1 MNLVI
6 VESPAKAKTINKY
19 LGDNYTVLASYGHI
33 RDLPSKNGSVDP
45 ENKFQM
51 EWEIDSFS
59 KKYLKE
65 ITDVAKDSDKIILAT
80 DPDREGE
87 AIAWHVKEF
96 LDEKKILKDKKIER
110 VVFNEITKKAV
121 INGIE
126 NPRSLEGQLV
136 DAYMARR
143 ALDYLV
149 GFNISPIL
157 WTKLPGSKSAGR
169 VQSVALRLLT
179 EREHEI
185 EVFNPEE
192 FWTINVNFITS
203 SKNILTSSI
212 SELNGEKIEKFSFRN
227 KEDVNNAISKIKE
240 KKYSIKDI
248 TSKIYTRNPSGPFTT
263 STLQQSASSK
273 LGFGASRTMQ
283 IAQRLYQGIEID
295 GDTKG
300 LITYMRTDGTNISK
314 EAIPLFRKYIE
325 ENYGDDYLP
334 EQANN
339 YSGKKAK
346 NAQEAHEAIRP
357 TEIKNSPESIKKYL
371 STDQY
376 KLYDLIWS
384 RALSSQMQPAK
395 FDRKTI
401 LITSEDGKNILK
413 SSGSTVKFD
422 GFLKLQK
429 IDENDDEKILPE
441 VSKGP
446 IEIKEFNDEQHFTQP
461 PPRFSEASLVKKLEE
476 LGIGRPSTY
485 ASIISVISNRGY
497 ADIVNKRFFP
507 TDRGKLLSAFLE
519 KLFSRYVDYDFTA
532 KLEDQLDDI
541 TSGKENWIKVL
552 DQFWIDFNKNVL
564 NVKEKRTREVLDLL
578 NDSLGKL
585 IFDTDENG
593 KIDRKCKLCQT
604 GELSLKNSFRGGAFI
619 GCSGYPEC
627 KFTRPLSK
635 IKASQQ
641 VNLAE
646 PKLIGKNDIGK
657 DIYLKNGRF
666 GPYLQYELSDEE
678 IENIKKPKTK
688 TKKKKKEE
696 SNFKNVSIP
705 KGLDIENVDLDKA
718 KYLCSLPKIIGKHP
732 DLDKDI
738 TINVGRFG
746 PYLKCDNKSARLESI
761 DELFNIGLNRAITL
775 ISEAKPGRISSSI
788 IKDLGEHPEDKKP
801 VRIMKG
807 QYGPYIKYK
816 SLNATIPE
824 EKDPAELT
832 MEEALILIEKRKE
845 YDRSKKRKK
854 KMKLLIFIILILNLC
869 LSTSFSAEKK
879 DCSKF
884 KKFSKNHIACK
895 ASNLKAGTKNTAGK
909 IKNKTGNILKVT
921 TGIFK
926 KN

>member
-19 LGDNYTVLASYGHI
+19 LGADYTVLASYGHI

-45 ENKFQM
+45 ENSFKM
-51 EWEIDSFS
+51 IWEVDSFS

-65 ITDVAKDSDKIILAT
+65 ITDTAKNSDKIILAT

-96 LDEKKILKDKKIER
+96 LDEKKLLKDKKVER

-121 INGIE
+121 TNGID
-126 NPRSLEGQLV
+126 NPRNIENELV

-185 EVFNPEE
+185 EVFQPKE
-192 FWTINVNFITS
+192 FWTLNVNFLTKDNLIINT
-203 SKNILTSSI
+203 NINQLD
-212 SELNGEKIEKFSFRN
+212 GKKIEKFSFKN
-227 KEDVNNAISKIKE
+227 KVEVNSGVELIKN
-240 KKYSIKDI
+240 KKYKISDI
-248 TSKIYTRNPSGPFTT
+248 TSKTYTRNPSGPFTT
-263 STLQQSASSK
+263 STLQQTSSSK

-283 IAQRLYQGIEID
+283 IAQRLYQGIDID
-295 GDTKG
+295 GETVG

-314 EAIPLFRKYIE
+314 DAVTSFRDFITQ
-325 ENYGDDYLP
+325 NYGNDYLP
-334 EQANN
+334 PSPLN

-357 TEIKNSPESIKKYL
+357 TEISRVPDDMKKYL

-376 KLYDLIWS
+376 KLYNLIWS
-384 RALSSQMQPAK
+384 RSLSSQMESAK

-401 LITSEDGKNILK
+401 TISSDDEKNIFK
-413 SSGSTVKFD
+413 ASGSTLKFD
-422 GFLKLQK
+422 GFLKVSKLDGNK
-429 IDENDDEKILPE
+429 DDEENILPDVRKGE
-441 VSKGP
+441 VSYKD
-446 IEIKEFNDEQHFTQP
+446 FSDEQHFTQP
-461 PPRFSEASLVKKLEE
+461 PPRYSEASLVKKLEE

-497 ADIVNKRFFP
+497 ADIENKRFFP

-519 KLFSRYVDYDFTA
+519 KLFSKYVDYDFTA

-552 DQFWIDFNKNVL
+552 EEFWRDFNLNVTD
-564 NVKEKRTREVLDLL
+564 VKEKRTREVLDLL
-578 NDSLGKL
+578 NESLGSL
-585 IFDTDENG
+585 IFEVDKDGN
-593 KIDRKCKLCQT
+593 INRKCRLCDSGQ
-604 GELSLKNSFRGGAFI
+604 LSLKNSFRGGAFI
-619 GCSGYPEC
+619 GCSNYPDC

-635 IKASQQ
+635 SKAAQQ
-641 VNLAE
+641 LTLAE
-646 PKLIGKNDIGK
+646 PKLIGQNDHGK

-666 GPYLQYELSDEE
+666 GPYLQYEKEKEE
-678 IENIKKPKTK
+678 EEA
-688 TKKKKKEE
+688 KKKKRKLKKEE
-696 SNFKNVSIP
+696 NNMKNVSIP
-705 KGLDIENVDLDKA
+705 KGIDIKSIDLERA
-718 KYLCSLPKIIGKHP
+718 KYLCSLPLSLGKNP
-732 DLDKDI
+732 ENDKDI
-738 TINVGRFG
+738 TVNVGRFG
-746 PYLKCDNKSARLESI
+746 PYLKCENKSARLENVEEIFS
-761 DELFNIGLNRAITL
+761 IGLNRAVTL
-775 ISEAKPGRISSSI
+775 IAEAKPGRISSSL

-824 EKDPAELT
+824 EKDPIELT

-845 YDRSKKRKK
+845 YDKNKK
-854 KMKLLIFIILILNLC
+854 K
-869 LSTSFSAEKK
+869 KK
-879 DCSKF
+879 
-884 KKFSKNHIACK
+884 
-895 ASNLKAGTKNTAGK
+895 GK
-909 IKNKTGNILKVT
+909 
-921 TGIFK
+921 
-926 KN
+926 

>member
-19 LGDNYTVLASYGHI
+19 LGKDYTVLASYGHI

-45 ENKFQM
+45 ENKFKM
-51 EWEIDSFS
+51 IWEVDSFS

-775 ISEAKPGRISSSI
+775 ISEAKPGRISSSM

-845 YDRSKKRKK
+845 YDRSKKK
-854 KMKLLIFIILILNLC
+854 
-869 LSTSFSAEKK
+869 
-879 DCSKF
+879 
-884 KKFSKNHIACK
+884 
-895 ASNLKAGTKNTAGK
+895 
-909 IKNKTGNILKVT
+909 KNK
-921 TGIFK
+921 
-926 KN
+926 

>member
-19 LGDNYTVLASYGHI
+19 LGKDYTVLASYGHI

-45 ENKFQM
+45 ENKFKM
-51 EWEIDSFS
+51 IWEVDSFS

-212 SELNGEKIEKFSFRN
+212 FELNGEKIEKFSFRN
-227 KEDVNNAISKIKE
+227 KEDINNAISKIKE
-240 KKYSIKDI
+240 KKYLIKDI

-413 SSGSTVKFD
+413 SSGSTIKFD

-552 DQFWIDFNKNVL
+552 NQFWIDFNKNVS

-578 NDSLGKL
+578 NESLGKL

-718 KYLCSLPKIIGKHP
+718 KYLCSLPKVIGKHP
-732 DLDKDI
+732 DLEKDI

-761 DELFNIGLNRAITL
+761 EELFNIGLNRAITL

-832 MEEALILIEKRKE
+832 MEEALILIEKRRE
-845 YDRSKKRKK
+845 YDRNKKNKK
-854 KMKLLIFIILILNLC
+854 K
-869 LSTSFSAEKK
+869 
-879 DCSKF
+879 
-884 KKFSKNHIACK
+884 
-895 ASNLKAGTKNTAGK
+895 
-909 IKNKTGNILKVT
+909 
-921 TGIFK
+921 
-926 KN
+926 

>member
-19 LGDNYTVLASYGHI
+19 LGSNYTVLASYGHI
-33 RDLPSKNGSVDP
+33 RDLPSKNGSVNPD
-45 ENKFQM
+45 EKFKM
-51 EWEIDSFS
+51 IWEVDNFS
-59 KKYLKE
+59 KKYLKD
-65 ITDVAKDSDKIILAT
+65 ITDAAKKSDKIILAT

-87 AIAWHVKEF
+87 AIAWHVREY
-96 LDEKKILKDKKIER
+96 LEEKKLLKDKKVER

-121 INGIE
+121 SNGID
-126 NPRSLEGQLV
+126 NPRNIESNLV

-185 EVFNPEE
+185 EQFKPEE
-192 FWTINVNFITS
+192 FWTLNVNFKTS
-203 SKNILTSSI
+203 DGNILNSNI
-212 SELNGEKIEKFSFRN
+212 VLLNNSKVEKFYFKK
-227 KEDVNNAISKIKE
+227 KEDINIAINLIQKSKYKI
-240 KKYSIKDI
+240 SDI
-248 TSKIYTRNPSGPFTT
+248 SSKIYTRNPLGPFTT
-263 STLQQSASSK
+263 STLQQVASSK

-283 IAQRLYQGIEID
+283 IAQRLYQGIDME
-295 GDTKG
+295 GDTVG
-300 LITYMRTDGTNISK
+300 LITYMRTDGTNISN
-314 EAIPLFRKYIE
+314 EAVSDFRNYIK
-325 ENYGDDYLP
+325 NSYGDRYLP
-334 EQANN
+334 DSPNN

-357 TEIKNSPESIKKYL
+357 TDITRTPENLKKFL
-371 STDQY
+371 SSDQI

-384 RALSSQMQPAK
+384 RALSSQMEPAK

-401 LITSEDGKNILK
+401 TIVSDNNLNHFKC
-413 SSGSTVKFD
+413 SGSTIRFD
-422 GFLKLQK
+422 GFLKLSRLG
-429 IDENDDEKILPE
+429 EVEDEKILPDVKKEE
-441 VSKGP
+441 VK
-446 IEIKEFNDEQHFTQP
+446 INEFIDEQHFTQP

-497 ADIVNKRFFP
+497 ADILNKRFFP

-519 KLFSRYVDYDFTA
+519 KLFSKYVDYGFTA
-532 KLEDQLDDI
+532 GLEDQLDNI
-541 TSGKENWIKVL
+541 TSGKEEWVKVL
-552 DQFWIDFNKNVL
+552 SNFWKDFNLNVT

-578 NDSLGKL
+578 NESLGTL

-593 KIDRKCKLCQT
+593 NVQRKCKLCST

-619 GCSGYPEC
+619 GCSNYPEC

-635 IKASQQ
+635 SKANDQYA
-641 VNLAE
+641 LAE
-646 PKLIGKNDIGK
+646 PKFIGKNDNDK

-666 GPYLQYELSDEE
+666 GPYLQYEIEADEMT
-678 IENIKKPKTK
+678 IKNKK
-688 TKKKKKEE
+688 KKKKKEND
-696 SNFKNVSIP
+696 NFKNVSIP
-705 KGLDIENVDLDKA
+705 KGINIDQINLDKA
-718 KYLCSLPKIIGKHP
+718 KYLCSLPKVIGQHP
-732 DLDKDI
+732 ENGKDI
-738 TINVGRFG
+738 TINSGRFG
-746 PYLKCDNKSARLESI
+746 PYLKCENKSARLENV
-761 DELFNIGLNRAITL
+761 DELFTIGLNRAITL
-775 ISEAKPGRISSSI
+775 IAEAKPGRISSSL

-824 EKDPAELT
+824 EKDPIELN

-845 YDRSKKRKK
+845 YDKNKKRKK
-854 KMKLLIFIILILNLC
+854 
-869 LSTSFSAEKK
+869 
-879 DCSKF
+879 
-884 KKFSKNHIACK
+884 
-895 ASNLKAGTKNTAGK
+895 
-909 IKNKTGNILKVT
+909 NK
-921 TGIFK
+921 
-926 KN
+926 